1 MKAGLPSFLQVPGS
15 ILADQVCRAED
26 PVGWDPMKDDR
37 ERSIFGGEGFLAL
50 CKLWKSSGSTARW
63 TAGTGLALVMAA
75 HVMNGAMAEPFL
87 GESRGST
94 KINDKPTKFFTT
106 GDIPERPALLLE
118 LGDAFLGE
126 GNLGQGFELPTGAV
140 WSPALWVFGTLRS
153 AFQTVD
159 TQIEGDGTGRITDWA
174 NRFDFFANLQLTS
187 TEKIVLGIRP
197 LDKNRGGQFSGYR
210 FEGEANGDD
219 EGFFN
224 FTNGNIRTL
233 FAEGDFGSLF
243 PFLDK
248 QGTTWLDYGFTVG
261 RQPLIFQ
268 DGILLNDT
276 QDAVGLVRNNIR
288 LPGVSNLRV
297 SGLYSWDSVNRG
309 ANLIG
314 NGGEREGDLDQF
326 GLFTSF
332 DTEFKTINAD
342 FVYTLDSDDNSAD
355 EDGDSLHAGISIA
368 ERIGRYSV
376 TWRANGSLA
385 VEDESDLVTDGALLS
400 TEFSW
405 TPHGSDD
412 TIWINPFVSLGNFTQ
427 AGRENVDGGGP
438 LAPLGILFASPNL
451 GAFGSE
457 LDNKA
462 NDNFGGAIGYQAFW
476 NDHWTNLGLE
486 IAGFKDLGLEDNLQQ
501 GFEWQVGVGFQA
513 QQKVT
518 QQSLVQLEG
527 FYALQEGENGGID
540 ADDDA
545 YGGRLEFLY
554 QF

>member
-1 MKAGLPSFLQVPGS
+1 MFRKRYNMGGRIARSAIVGS
-15 ILADQVCRAED
+15 AMVATSVGMIGALTDGARAE
-26 PVGWDPMKDDR
+26 
-37 ERSIFGGEGFLAL
+37 F
-50 CKLWKSSGSTARW
+50 
-63 TAGTGLALVMAA
+63 
-75 HVMNGAMAEPFL
+75 FL

-94 KINDKPTKFFTT
+94 AINDKPTKFFTT
-106 GDIPERPALLLE
+106 GDIPERPALLIE
-118 LGDAFLGE
+118 LGENFLGE
-126 GNLGQGFELPTGAV
+126 GNLQQGFELPTGAV
-140 WSPALWVFGTLRS
+140 WAPALWVFGTLRS
-153 AFQTVD
+153 ALQSID
-159 TQIEGDGTGRITDWA
+159 TGIGDSERVTDWT
-174 NRFDFFANLQLTS
+174 NRFDFFANLQLTA

-197 LDKNRGGQFSGYR
+197 LDKNRGGEFSGYR
-210 FEGEANGDD
+210 FEGNVAGED
-219 EGFFN
+219 EGFLD

-243 PFLDK
+243 PILDK

-276 QDAVGLVRNNIR
+276 QDSIGIVRNNVR

-309 ANLIG
+309 ATGIG

-342 FVYTLDSDDNSAD
+342 FVYTLDSDDNSAI
-355 EDGDSLHAGISIA
+355 EDGDSFHAGVSIA
-368 ERIGRYSV
+368 ERIGRYSL

-385 VEDESDLVTDGALLS
+385 VEEESDLVTDGVLLS
-400 TEFSW
+400 TELSW
-405 TPHGSDD
+405 TPHKSDD
-412 TIWINPFVSLGNFTQ
+412 TIWINPFVSIGNFTQ

-438 LAPLGILFASPNL
+438 LAPIGILFASPNI

-457 LDNKA
+457 LGNKA
-462 NDNFGGAIGYQAFW
+462 NDNAGAAIGYQAFW

-486 IAGFKDLGLEDNLQQ
+486 IAGFKDLGLEDELQQ

-518 QQSLVQLEG
+518 QQSLVQIEA
-527 FYALQEGENGGID
+527 FYALQEGEGDIEV
-540 ADDDA
+540 DDDA

>member
-1 MKAGLPSFLQVPGS
+1 MVIRKLQSAGGKTARSIVIGS
-15 ILADQVCRAED
+15 TIAATAIGTIGAMTDAARAE
-26 PVGWDPMKDDR
+26 
-37 ERSIFGGEGFLAL
+37 F
-50 CKLWKSSGSTARW
+50 
-63 TAGTGLALVMAA
+63 
-75 HVMNGAMAEPFL
+75 FL

-94 KINDKPTKFFTT
+94 KINDEPTKFFTT

-153 AFQTVD
+153 AIQTVD
-159 TQIEGDGTGRITDWA
+159 TGIGDSERLTDWA
-174 NRFDFFANLQLTS
+174 NRFDFFANLQLTA

-219 EGFFN
+219 EGFLD

-233 FAEGDFGSLF
+233 FAEGDLGSLF
-243 PFLDK
+243 PVLDK

-276 QDAVGLVRNNIR
+276 QDAVGLVRNNVR

-297 SGLYSWDSVNRG
+297 SGLWSWDSVSRG
-309 ANLIG
+309 ANLI
-314 NGGEREGDLDQF
+314 NNTGEDEGDLQQF
-326 GLFTSF
+326 GLFTAF
-332 DTEFKTINAD
+332 DTEFKTTNVD
-342 FVYTLDSDDNSAD
+342 LVYTLDTDDDSVV

-385 VEDESDLVTDGALLS
+385 LEEESDLVTDGALLS
-400 TEFSW
+400 TELSW

-412 TIWINPFVSLGNFTQ
+412 TIWINPFVSLGNFSQ

-438 LAPLGILFASPNL
+438 LAPIGILFASPNL
-451 GAFGSE
+451 GGFGSE

-462 NDNFGGAIGYQAFW
+462 NDNFGAAIGYQAFW

-486 IAGFKDLGLEDNLQQ
+486 IAGFKDLGLEDQLQE

-518 QQSLVQLEG
+518 QQSLVQLEA
-527 FYALQEGENGGID
+527 FYALQEGEGD
-540 ADDDA
+540 FDVDDNA

>member
-1 MKAGLPSFLQVPGS
+1 MATRKLHSVGGKAARSIVIGS
-15 ILADQVCRAED
+15 AIAATAAGTIGAMTDAARAE
-26 PVGWDPMKDDR
+26 
-37 ERSIFGGEGFLAL
+37 F
-50 CKLWKSSGSTARW
+50 
-63 TAGTGLALVMAA
+63 
-75 HVMNGAMAEPFL
+75 FL

-106 GDIPERPALLLE
+106 GDIPERPGLLLE
-118 LGDAFLGE
+118 LGDDFLGE
-126 GNLGQGFELPTGAV
+126 GNLQQGFELPTGAV
-140 WSPALWVFGTLRS
+140 WAPALWVFGTLRS
-153 AFQTVD
+153 ALQTID
-159 TQIEGDGTGRITDWA
+159 TGIGDSDRLTDWT
-174 NRFDFFANLQLTS
+174 NRFDFFANLQLTA

-219 EGFFN
+219 EGFLD
-224 FTNGNIRTL
+224 FTNYNIRTL
-233 FAEGDFGSLF
+233 FAEGDIGSLF
-243 PFLDK
+243 PVLDK
-248 QGTTWLDYGFTVG
+248 QGTTWLDFGFTVG

-276 QDAVGLVRNNIR
+276 QDAVGFVRNNVR
-288 LPGVSNLRV
+288 LPGVSNMRV
-297 SGLYSWDSVNRG
+297 SGSWSWDSVNRG
-309 ANLIG
+309 ATGIDNS
-314 NGGEREGDLDQF
+314 GEREGDLNQF

-332 DTEFKTINAD
+332 DTEFKTTNVDLI
-342 FVYTLDSDDNSAD
+342 YTLDSDDNSAD
-355 EDGDSLHAGISIA
+355 EDGDSFHAGVSVA
-368 ERIGRYSV
+368 ERIGRYSL

-385 VEDESDLVTDGALLS
+385 VEDESDVVTNGALLS
-400 TEFSW
+400 TELSW

-412 TIWINPFVSLGNFTQ
+412 TIWINPFVSLGNFSQ
-427 AGRENVDGGGP
+427 AGRENIDGGGP
-438 LAPLGILFASPNL
+438 LAPIGILFASPNI

-462 NDNFGGAIGYQAFW
+462 NDNFGAAIGYQAFW

-486 IAGFKDLGLEDNLQQ
+486 IAGFKDLGLEDQLQQ

-518 QQSLVQLEG
+518 QQSLVQLEA
-527 FYALQEGENGGID
+527 FYALQEGEDNFQQD
-540 ADDDA
+540 VDDDA

>member
-1 MKAGLPSFLQVPGS
+1 MIGASLAVASVPSLMIAS
-15 ILADQVCRAED
+15 ASAE
-26 PVGWDPMKDDR
+26 M
-37 ERSIFGGEGFLAL
+37 
-50 CKLWKSSGSTARW
+50 
-63 TAGTGLALVMAA
+63 
-75 HVMNGAMAEPFL
+75 FL
-87 GESRGST
+87 GASRGST
-94 KINDKPTKFFTT
+94 KINDKPTKFLTE
-106 GDIPERPALLLE
+106 GDIPERPGLLLE
-118 LGDAFLGE
+118 LGDNFLGE

-140 WSPALWVFGTLRS
+140 WTPALWVFGTLRS
-153 AFQTVD
+153 AIQTID
-159 TQIEGDGTGRITDWA
+159 TGIGDNERITDWA

-219 EGFFN
+219 EGWLD

-233 FAEGDFGSLF
+233 FAEGDIGSLF
-243 PFLDK
+243 PALDR
-248 QGTTWLDYGFTVG
+248 QGTTWLDFGFTVG

-288 LPGVSNLRV
+288 LPGVSNWR
-297 SGLYSWDSVNRG
+297 SSFSWSWDSVNRG
-309 ANLIG
+309 ATGIG
-314 NGGEREGDLDQF
+314 NGGEREGDLQQF
-326 GLFTSF
+326 GFFNSF
-332 DTEFKTINAD
+332 DTEFKTTNVD
-342 FVYTLDSDDNSAD
+342 FIYTLDNDDNSAI
-355 EDGDSLHAGISIA
+355 EDGDSIHAGISIA
-368 ERIGRYSV
+368 ERIGRYSL
-376 TWRANGSLA
+376 TWRANGSYAL
-385 VEDESDLVTDGALLS
+385 EEESDLVTNGALLS
-400 TEFSW
+400 TELSW
-405 TPHGSDD
+405 TPHRSDD
-412 TIWINPFVSLGNFTQ
+412 TIWINPFVSIGNFTQ

-462 NDNFGGAIGYQAFW
+462 NDNAGAAIGYQAFW

-486 IAGFKDLGLEDNLQQ
+486 IAGYKDIGLEDEFQQ

-518 QQSLVQLEG
+518 QQSLIQLEG
-527 FYALQEGENGGID
+527 FYALQEGEGDIEV
-540 ADDDA
+540 DDDA

>member
-1 MKAGLPSFLQVPGS
+1 MALFELRNAGKAV
-15 ILADQVCRAED
+15 
-26 PVGWDPMKDDR
+26 
-37 ERSIFGGEGFLAL
+37 
-50 CKLWKSSGSTARW
+50 RW
-63 TAGTGLALVMAA
+63 IAGTGLSLAVAA
-75 HVMNGAMAEPFL
+75 PLMSGASAEMFL

-153 AFQTVD
+153 SLQTID
-159 TQIEGDGTGRITDWA
+159 TGIGDNERLTDWA
-174 NRFDFFANLQLTS
+174 NRFDFFANLQLTA
-187 TEKIVLGIRP
+187 TEKLVLGIRP

-219 EGFFN
+219 EGWLD

-243 PFLDK
+243 PVLDK
-248 QGTTWLDYGFTVG
+248 QGTTWLDFGFTVG

-276 QDAVGLVRNNIR
+276 QDTIGIVRNNIR
-288 LPGVSNLRV
+288 LPGVSNWRASLN
-297 SGLYSWDSVNRG
+297 YAWDSVNRG
-309 ANLIG
+309 ATGIG
-314 NGGEREGDLDQF
+314 NGGEDEGDLQQF
-326 GLFTSF
+326 GFFNSF
-332 DTEFKTINAD
+332 DTEFKTWNLD
-342 FVYTLDSDDNSAD
+342 FIYTLDSDDDSAI

-368 ERIGRYSV
+368 ERIGRYSL
-376 TWRANGSLA
+376 TWRANGSYA
-385 VEDESDLVTDGALLS
+385 IDDESDLVTDGALLS
-400 TEFSW
+400 TELSW

-412 TIWINPFVSLGNFTQ
+412 TIWINPFVSIGNFSQ
-427 AGRENVDGGGP
+427 AGRENIDGGGP
-438 LAPLGILFASPNL
+438 LAALGILYASPNI

-462 NDNFGGAIGYQAFW
+462 NDNAGAAIGYQAFW

-486 IAGFKDLGLEDNLQQ
+486 IAGFKDLGLEDKFQQ

-527 FYALQEGENGGID
+527 FYALQEEEGDVEV
-540 ADDDA
+540 DDDA